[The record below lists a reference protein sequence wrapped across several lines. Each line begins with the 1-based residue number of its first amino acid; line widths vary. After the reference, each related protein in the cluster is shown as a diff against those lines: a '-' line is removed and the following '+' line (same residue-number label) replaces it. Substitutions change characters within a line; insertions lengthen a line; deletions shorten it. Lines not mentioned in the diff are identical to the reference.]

1 MGPCLWT
8 QPAPPTGPPAE
19 RKQPPPAGLAAQES
33 QTDPQAGAP
42 LPHPPAWTA
51 VWDRMQVL
59 TSPTRPGKHSPTWR
73 QCGLCLACHTSLPDF
88 TMERGQV
95 ISSARGAARPW
106 EPAPT
111 AERLPSPVD
120 GARLV
125 LPWNAFPVTLSPM
138 RAARGT
144 EASGAHSNRNK
155 ATCPW
160 QGAGRGGWG
169 GGWEED
175 RSTPSRAVFP
185 GPAPSPRPAQPG
197 PRDQLSMRGYKE
209 RLHKKPPI
217 SGFFKQGAL
226 TVAGG
231 HVRWC
236 SVHGRQSGGSSLSEK
251 QSPHTTQQCHA
262 WV

>member
-1 MGPCLWT
+1 M
-8 QPAPPTGPPAE
+8 
-19 RKQPPPAGLAAQES
+19 
-33 QTDPQAGAP
+33 
-42 LPHPPAWTA
+42 
-51 VWDRMQVL
+51 L

-95 ISSARGAARPW
+95 ISSAQGAARPW

-125 LPWNAFPVTLSPM
+125 LPWNAFAVTLSPT
-138 RAARGT
+138 RAARGA

-169 GGWEED
+169 GALGRGSERGGRRRNMRDKTYAREKGCGWRGETESETETEEK
-175 RSTPSRAVFP
+175 S
-185 GPAPSPRPAQPG
+185 
-197 PRDQLSMRGYKE
+197 KE
-209 RLHKKPPI
+209 
-217 SGFFKQGAL
+217 S
-226 TVAGG
+226 
-231 HVRWC
+231 
-236 SVHGRQSGGSSLSEK
+236 
-251 QSPHTTQQCHA
+251 
-262 WV
+262 